1 MSSVAPAVVRP
12 PPPAAGFFFDEVEY
26 SSLMR
31 SLVVSTCSTC
41 MNACSPLKVLFVQL
55 EPLQTGLLFGSPGGL
70 FRLGFLGVLPLNLG
84 GYRQGGG

>member
-1 MSSVAPAVVRP
+1 
-12 PPPAAGFFFDEVEY
+12 
-26 SSLMR
+26 
-31 SLVVSTCSTC
+31 

-70 FRLGFLGVLPLNLG
+70 YRLGFLGVLPLNLG